1 MTHVTDHAIVRY
13 LERVKGIDMDIIR
26 AEIDTPTVEIAVEFG
41 APTVIGRDG
50 HRRIIRDGVV
60 QTVLPKRGRR

>member
-13 LERVKGIDMDIIR
+13 LERVKGIDMDIVR
-26 AEIDTPTVEIAVEFG
+26 ADILSPAINVAIEFG

-50 HRRIIRDGVV
+50 HRRVIVGGVV
-60 QTVLPKRGRR
+60 QTVLSKRGRR